1 MQNPYLPYKATI
13 KSVKQETPD
22 VKTFQLE
29 PCNFEYMPGQFLE
42 LSILGIGE
50 APISITSSATRKI
63 LEISVKLM
71 GQVTGALHELEAG
84 DSVWIRGAYGNGFPL
99 ERFEGKEIVF
109 VGGGIGLAPLRSLI
123 NYLID
128 KKNFKKIYI
137 LYGARTP
144 DDLVFKDEFEVWNKE
159 KNVCVHVTVDK
170 GTDDWKGNVGVVG
183 ALLKKIDIAP
193 DAVSVVCGPPI
204 MIHFVVKDLKSLGF
218 SDDRI
223 ISTMERMMK
232 CGIGKCG
239 HCNIGEKYVCVD
251 GPVFTLGDMKG
262 NREFKL

>member
-1 MQNPYLPYKATI
+1 MENPYLPYKAKI
-13 KSVKQETPD
+13 KSIVEETHD
-22 VKTFQLE
+22 VKTFQIE

-50 APISITSSATRKI
+50 CPISITSSPTRD

-71 GQVTGALHELEAG
+71 GTVTGALHELEAG
-84 DSVWIRGAYGNGFPL
+84 DNVWIRGAYGNGFPVDEL
-99 ERFEGKEIVF
+99 EGKEIVF

-123 NYLID
+123 NYMID
-128 KKNFKKIYI
+128 KKNFKKMYI
-137 LYGARTP
+137 LYGSRTP
-144 DDLVFKDEFEVWNKE
+144 EDLVFKDEFEVWNKE
-159 KNVCVHVTVDK
+159 KGVEVRITVDQ
-170 GTDDWKGNVGVVG
+170 GDDEWKGNVGVVG
-183 ALLKKIDIAP
+183 TLLNEINMGS
-193 DAVSVVCGPPI
+193 DAVAVVCGPPI
-204 MIHFVVKDLKSLGF
+204 MIHFVVKDLKSMGF

-239 HCNIGEKYVCVD
+239 HCNIGEKYVCLD
-251 GPVFTLGDMKG
+251 GPVFTLEDMKN